1 MWRSVSFGLFGL
13 AAALSLAS
21 CGSSSKLGF
30 VARNEPWRK
39 DLEVSCL
46 RAGVVRDTAFIAA
59 SASISGG
66 DGYCGAVRPYKVSA
80 VGNGQVGLRPAATVQ
95 CQMIPALDQW
105 VDQVV
110 LPSAHAIYGV
120 GVAEMKVLSSYAC
133 RPMNNVQGGRLSEH
147 GHANAVD
154 IGSFTLT
161 DGRTIAVASGWR
173 GSSADRQF
181 LRTVHDGACETF
193 ATVLGPEA
201 NAQHRDHFHVD
212 LMPRHVGKGVCQ

>member
-1 MWRSVSFGLFGL
+1 MWRTVGFSLFGL

-30 VARNEPWRK
+30 VARSEPWRK

-59 SASISGG
+59 SASITGG
-66 DGYCGAVRPYKVSA
+66 GGYCGAVRPYRVSA
-80 VGNGQVGLRPAATVQ
+80 VGNGQIGLVPNAVVQ

-110 LPSAHAIYGV
+110 IPSAHAIYGV
-120 GVAEMKVLSSYAC
+120 GVAQMKVLSSYAC
-133 RPMNNVQGGRLSEH
+133 RPMNNVSGARLSEH

-154 IGSFTLT
+154 IGAFTLT
-161 DGRTIAVASGWR
+161 DGRVITVASGWN
-173 GSSADRQF
+173 GSAADRQF
-181 LRTVHDGACETF
+181 LRNVHDGGCETF
-193 ATVLGPEA
+193 STVLGPNY
-201 NAQHRDHFHVD
+201 NAQHHDHIHVD
-212 LMPRHVGKGVCQ
+212 LMPRHVGKGVCE